1 MNLLLD
7 THAFLWFAGKE
18 QAAKLPQA
26 TKALLEDG
34 NNAVF
39 LSIASVWELAIKVS
53 IGKIKLDEPVKQL
66 VEFHVSHNDI
76 KLLSVKVGHIAQIE
90 AMPFH
95 HKDPFDRILV
105 AQSKVENFPL
115 VSTDEVLDQYTINR
129 IWLD

>member
-18 QAAKLPQA
+18 QAANLPQA
-26 TKALLEDG
+26 TKDLLEDG
-34 NNAVF
+34 NNSVF
-39 LSIASVWELAIKVS
+39 LSLASIWELAIKVS

-66 VEFHVSHNDI
+66 VEFHVVHNNI
-76 KLLSVKVGHIAQIE
+76 KLLSIKLDHIDRIE

-105 AQSKVENFPL
+105 AQSTVEDYSL
-115 VSTDEVLDQYTINR
+115 VSTDETLDQYTNKR